1 MQVHTDFF
9 VFPPK
14 SPGFPGN
21 RELTVARLVNSFG
34 PMHFSVSSISIL
46 RVAHRSR
53 NASGRRRLAE
63 DVMRYPFNWALL
75 SIALVAVIKSNEE
88 LWV

>member
-1 MQVHTDFF
+1 MHQV
-9 VFPPK
+9 VVLMP
-14 SPGFPGN
+14 
-21 RELTVARLVNSFG
+21 
-34 PMHFSVSSISIL
+34 
-46 RVAHRSR
+46 
-53 NASGRRRLAE
+53 E